1 MRLQVERVDPNA
13 LRRSRFDPAVRSTRA
28 TFYDII
34 TDKSHPHSTLA
45 TRASAEK
52 PRQGMVIKPKV
63 RGFVCIT
70 SHPLGCAAHVQEQI
84 DYVRGKGLIKDGPKS
99 VLVIGASTGYGLAS
113 RITAAF
119 GSGAKTLGIFF
130 ERPSE
135 EGRPAT
141 PGWYNSIALTNAARA
156 AGLYAAN
163 LNGDAF
169 SDDLKQQAL
178 AIIKRDMGPI
188 DLVVYSLA
196 SPRRTHPRTGVV
208 HKSVLKPVGASYTN
222 KTVDTDKGIVS
233 TITIEPASEA
243 EIADTTAVMGG
254 EDWELWMDALASAN
268 LLAPGATSVAYSYIG
283 PEVTWAIYKNGTI
296 GLAKNDLERSAK
308 KIDAQLKA
316 HGYGRAFISVN
327 KALVTQAS
335 SAIPVVPL
343 YISILYKIM
352 KANGT
357 HEGCI
362 EQIQR
367 LFARQMYNGSALTF
381 DEGGRVRIDD
391 LEMKPDVQ
399 AEVARLWP
407 QVTTENLA
415 ALTDIAGY
423 RREFLK
429 LFGFGLAGIDYES
442 DVEPHIPLT

>member
-1 MRLQVERVDPNA
+1 
-13 LRRSRFDPAVRSTRA
+13 
-28 TFYDII
+28 
-34 TDKSHPHSTLA
+34 
-45 TRASAEK
+45 
-52 PRQGMVIKPKV
+52 MVIKPKV
-63 RGFVCIT
+63 RGFVCVT
-70 SHPLGCAAHVQEQI
+70 AHPIGCAAHVQEQI
-84 DYVRGKGLIKDGPKS
+84 DYVKRKGPIKDGPKS

-135 EGRPAT
+135 DGRPAT
-141 PGWYNSIALTNAARA
+141 PGWYNTIAFTDAARK
-156 AGLYAAN
+156 AGLFAAN

-169 SDDLKQQAL
+169 SDDLKRQAIE
-178 AIIKRDMGPI
+178 IIKRDMGQI

-208 HKSVLKPVGASYTN
+208 HKSVLKPVGTTFSN

-233 TITIEPASEA
+233 TITIEPANEA

-254 EDWELWMDALASAN
+254 EDWEFWMHALADAK

-343 YISILYKIM
+343 YISILYKVM
-352 KANGT
+352 KAKGT

-367 LFARQMYNGSALTF
+367 LFAKQMYNGSALEF
-381 DEGGRVRIDD
+381 DSGGRVRIDD

-399 AEVARLWP
+399 AEVAKIWP

-415 ALTDIAGY
+415 TLTDIAGY
-423 RREFLK
+423 RAEFMK
-429 LFGFGLAGIDYES
+429 LFGFGLPGINYEAE
-442 DVEPHIPLT
+442 VEPHIPLT